1 MGTTRSLPRSEA
13 IVRRPRAVGVAV
25 LLAIGIAV
33 AAPGFASAHAELISS
48 TPAANSSLRESP
60 PFLTMDFSEAV
71 DAATASVLIFDDL
84 QRQVIGAD
92 DLQVEASGR
101 IVAISLPPLDPGVYT
116 VSYRVTSAVDGHV
129 TTGSWAFLIDPTGT
143 LPPPQVA
150 TLSGSP
156 SGDAPTVIARWLA
169 LAGGLGLLGLPLFW
183 IVSARPALARRSV
196 ATVAP
201 WGPIALA
208 AALAF
213 AGLAAYLT
221 LAARPFVDA
230 TGGHVGHGGGGALPL
245 DFAAPFG
252 ATSFAMAM
260 HLAELGTGA
269 AFLLA
274 TGRYFALDEATRR
287 RMTPARDRDPVVL
300 WLVMAAAAVAL
311 LGSSLAGHAAARG
324 GLLFAGVDWLHLL
337 AVAAW
342 VGTLPGILILAR
354 RARRLGDEER
364 GVLGDAL
371 RRHSRLALAAAPIVA
386 LSGIANSPL
395 VLGSAAGLV
404 ASAYGNVLLAKVLL
418 FCVAL
423 AIGAA
428 NFFLL
433 QARAIRRAVPLIA
446 IELAVGALAVMA
458 ASTLV
463 TTEPAAAR
471 VPVVSRSA
479 IGTLHL
485 YGQVGASTVHTAV
498 ILPSPGTQHYEVS
511 VTDTSTGAYRTDV
524 QDVALVFMPPA
535 ASGMPE
541 RRVDLTAGTEPWAWG
556 GTGAYTPVVGDWTL
570 EVVVRRM
577 GEPDESATFDLP
589 VTEPLP
595 PAVVPPADT
604 GIGVP
609 PPLGWLWAVLPA
621 GAAGWLPG
629 IVLLALLAGVAAF
642 ERAGSGPRGRA
653 WRLARVTLASLA
665 VASLFGVG
673 SRTAAETANR
683 APPNAAA
690 ATNPVAATADS
701 IARGRDL
708 YLANCAACHGTNGAG
723 DGLSAAGMFP
733 GPGDLSSS
741 VPRLTDGEI
750 DYVVAS
756 GTVATRMPSFAAT
769 LSEADRWDLVNYL
782 RSRWRAPSP

>member
-1 MGTTRSLPRSEA
+1 MGTTPSLPRSEA
-13 IVRRPRAVGVAV
+13 INRLARAAGVAV
-25 LLAIGIAV
+25 LLAVALAV
-33 AAPGFASAHAELISS
+33 AAPGLTTAHAELISS
-48 TPAANSSLRESP
+48 TPAANASLRESP

-71 DAATASVLIFDDL
+71 DAATVSVLILDDL
-84 QRQVIGAD
+84 QRQVTGAD

-101 IVAISLPPLDPGVYT
+101 IVAINLPPLDPGVYT

-150 TLSGSP
+150 TQSGSP
-156 SGDAPTVIARWLA
+156 SGDAPTVIARWVA

-196 ATVAP
+196 AIFAP
-201 WGPIALA
+201 WGAIALA

-213 AGLAAYLT
+213 AGLASYLT

-252 ATSFAMAM
+252 ATSFATAM
-260 HLAELGTGA
+260 RLAELGTGA

-274 TGRYFALDEATRR
+274 TGRFFALDEAKRR
-287 RMTPARDRDPVVL
+287 RVTPLRDRDPLVLLLVVAS
-300 WLVMAAAAVAL
+300 AALAL

-324 GLLFAGVDWLHLL
+324 GVLFAGVDWLHLL
-337 AVAAW
+337 AVSAW
-342 VGTLPGILILAR
+342 VGTLPGILMLARLAR
-354 RARRLGDEER
+354 RHGDEER
-364 GVLGDAL
+364 GLLGDAL
-371 RRHSRLALAAAPIVA
+371 RQHSRVALTAAPIVA

-395 VLGSAAGLV
+395 VLGTAGGLV

-418 FCVAL
+418 FCVAV

-433 QARAIRRAVPLIA
+433 RVRAIRRALPLIA
-446 IELAVGALAVMA
+446 IELAVGALAVLA

-471 VPVVSRSA
+471 VPSVTRSA

-485 YGQVGASTVHTAV
+485 YGEVGASTVHTAV

-511 VTDTSTGAYRTDV
+511 VSDTSTGGYRTDV
-524 QDVALVFMPPA
+524 QAVALVFMAPA
-535 ASGMPE
+535 ASGLPE
-541 RRVDLTAGTEPWAWG
+541 RRVDLTEDAEPWTWG
-556 GTGAYTPVVGDWTL
+556 GTGAYTPAVGDWTL
-570 EVVVRRM
+570 EVVVRRA
-577 GEPDESATFDLP
+577 GEPDESASFDLP

-609 PPLGWLWAVLPA
+609 TPLGWVWTVLPA
-621 GAAGWLPG
+621 GAAGWFPTLG
-629 IVLLALLAGVAAF
+629 LLALLAGISAL
-642 ERAGSGPRGRA
+642 ERAGGRSRAAA
-653 WRLARVTLASLA
+653 WRLVRASLASLA
-665 VASLFGVG
+665 VVSLLGVG
-673 SRTAAETANR
+673 SRTAVEAANQ
-683 APPNAAA
+683 APASAVA
-690 ATNPVAATADS
+690 TTNPIAATADS

-708 YLANCAACHGTNGAG
+708 YLANCAACHGTTGAG
-723 DGLSAAGMFP
+723 DGLSAAGMLP

-741 VPRLTDGEI
+741 IPQLTDGEI
-750 DYVVAS
+750 AYVVAS
-756 GTVATRMPSFAAT
+756 GTVATRMPGFATT

-782 RSRWRAPSP
+782 RSEWRGPSP